1 MLLEVSQIFYCLVC
15 EIKPLE
21 CRGLLPPVR
30 SDLLPRSVWPSS
42 RLSCLGS
49 LESLSVHSHLQ
60 HHRQLLVEKV
70 TETPNWRSSC
80 MIRLTNSQSVINR
93 LLWRCCNCKHAWFNS
108 SWPMFHWYL
117 LFWFDLMMIQKE
129 VAKPHIHVT
138 DMKKSI
144 QNYLKDSGWEIKL
157 QNAVYFQLKR

>member
-1 MLLEVSQIFYCLVC
+1 MLTYFIYEETKNSVAHWSKMQTKITIEWGSESLPVCHMLFVVSQIFYCLVC

-21 CRGLLPPVR
+21 CRGLLPSVR

-60 HHRQLLVEKV
+60 HHRQLLMGKV
-70 TETPNWRSSC
+70 TETPNWKSSC
-80 MIRLTNSQSVINR
+80 MFRFTNSQSVINR

-108 SWPMFHWYL
+108 SWPMFHW
-117 LFWFDLMMIQKE
+117 
-129 VAKPHIHVT
+129 
-138 DMKKSI
+138 
-144 QNYLKDSGWEIKL
+144 
-157 QNAVYFQLKR
+157 